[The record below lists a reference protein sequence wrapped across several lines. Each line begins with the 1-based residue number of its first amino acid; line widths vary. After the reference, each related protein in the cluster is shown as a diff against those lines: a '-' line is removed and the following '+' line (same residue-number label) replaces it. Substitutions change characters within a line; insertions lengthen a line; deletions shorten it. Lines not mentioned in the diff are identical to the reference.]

1 MSGKTIRLF
10 VFSFASLSTCQLVNP
25 APALAAPPKLSVVI
39 VVDQLPQNYL
49 ERFRPYLKEGGF
61 EAFLSSG
68 ASFVN
73 CRYDHAVTYTCVGHS
88 MIGSGLHPDQSG
100 IISNDWHDRTRKK
113 TLYCAE
119 DAQVRPSTPTATS
132 DCCSPKNF
140 LGVSVSQRVKSA
152 YPEARVIGLSLKD
165 RSAIMT
171 VGPGADAA
179 YWFDEKA
186 KQFVSSDYYRYSQKV
201 LQFNEGLSSWV
212 AQNARWELSQIL
224 SSTSAFSQACPLD
237 DPEKN
242 FPHETQS
249 VKSLLKSPQGN
260 ELLEKFAEHVIVQE
274 DLGKN
279 PKAPDVLFVS
289 FSATDYIGHS
299 YGPDS
304 CEAADG
310 MIRLDAALNRFFQF
324 LLSRLKKEELL
335 VILSSDHGVAPVPET
350 AQKQGKDAG
359 RVGSEAKEKI
369 DAMARAQFGLKE
381 GEEILETMGP
391 DHFMKNLPFVYLNRE
406 LIRKKNIPLE
416 TVKVFLKQAFKRIPG
431 VNEVYTDGE
440 IISGQSPGSV
450 RLSFHPERSGDLFV
464 LLKPYY
470 IWSYP
475 GLGTSHG
482 TPYDYD
488 THVPLLL
495 WGGKIAPGT
504 YEDPVSP
511 AWIAPTLLK
520 LLEIKESPF
529 RDSRPL
535 PYITPN

>member
-1 MSGKTIRLF
+1 MSLKTLRFFIFILIT
-10 VFSFASLSTCQLVNP
+10 LSPYHLSVP
-25 APALAAPPKLSVVI
+25 AFGDTPKLSVVI

-68 ASFVN
+68 AAFTN
-73 CRYDHAVTYTCVGHS
+73 CRYEHAVTYTCVGHS
-88 MIGSGLHPDQSG
+88 VIGSGLHPDQSG
-100 IISNDWHDRTRKK
+100 IISNDWYDRTRKK

-119 DAQVRPSTPTATS
+119 DDQVRPSTPTAAP
-132 DCCSPKNF
+132 DCCSPRNF
-140 LGVSVSQRVKSA
+140 TGASISQRIKSA
-152 YPEARVIGLSLKD
+152 HPEAKVIGLSLKD

-171 VGPGADAA
+171 AGPGADAA

-186 KQFVSSDYYRYSQKV
+186 GQFVSSDYYRHSPEV
-201 LQFNEGLSSWV
+201 LQFNESLPSWT
-212 AQNARWELSQIL
+212 AQRSRWELSEIL
-224 SSTSAFSQACPLD
+224 SSTSAQAGACPLD
-237 DPEKN
+237 DPGKN
-242 FPHETQS
+242 FPRELKD
-249 VKSLLKSPQGN
+249 VKSLLQSPYGN
-260 ELLEKFAEHVIVQE
+260 DLLEKFAEHVVLRE
-274 DLGKN
+274 NLGNN

-310 MIRLDAALNRFFQF
+310 MVRLDAALGRFIQF
-324 LLSRLKKEELL
+324 LLSRHKKEDLL
-335 VILSSDHGVAPVPET
+335 VILSSDHGVAPVPEL

-359 RVGSEAKEKI
+359 RVGAEIKQKIEETAK
-369 DAMARAQFGLKE
+369 AQFGLKE
-381 GEEILETMGP
+381 GEEILEP
-391 DHFMKNLPFVYLNRE
+391 KSPSHFMKNLPFVYLNRE

-416 TVKVFLKQAFKRIPG
+416 TVKAFLKQAFKRIPG
-431 VNEVYTDGE
+431 VAEVYTDAE
-440 IISGQSPGSV
+440 IASGQSPRSV
-450 RLSFHPERSGDLFV
+450 QLSFHAERAGDLFV
-464 LLKPYY
+464 LLKPFY

-488 THVPLLL
+488 AHVPLLL
-495 WGGKIAPGT
+495 WGGQIVPGI

-511 AWIAPTLLK
+511 SWIAPTLLK
-520 LLEIKESPF
+520 SLGIKQASF

-535 PYITPN
+535 PYITPH